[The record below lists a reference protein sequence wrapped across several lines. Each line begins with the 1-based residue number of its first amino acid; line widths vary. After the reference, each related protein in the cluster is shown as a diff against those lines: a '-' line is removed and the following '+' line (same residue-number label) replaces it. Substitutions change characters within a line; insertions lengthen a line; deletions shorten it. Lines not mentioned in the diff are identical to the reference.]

1 MSAVATTL
9 PGGLLVATVAGAV
22 TDPTGLTGDVLAG
35 GVPMPRPTVVDAVDG
50 WRVLCPPDASV
61 DDLDWWFVTHT
72 DVAATTRIV
81 FEGLSFPASVFVDD
95 VEVATVTSMFL
106 PVATTVGPGRHRIV
120 VRFGSLTAWASTR
133 RPRGRWRSSLVAT
146 QGLRWART
154 TLLGRAKVYGDVPA
168 PVGFWRGVTTTDAA
182 AVVDLDVHADPT
194 TGVVT
199 VRGRCLDPDGT
210 GADTATVTVHLVDPD
225 GRVIETTAEVTDGAF
240 TTTLTVARPRLWWP
254 HGYGEQ
260 PLYRLT
266 AATADGAATTR
277 TVGFRTLTVDTTDG
291 GFTLV
296 GNGVPIFARGAV
308 WTPVRPGAVPDVP
321 AAIRRRLHLLAGAG
335 ATMVRIPGGLLPE
348 DAEFADVC
356 AELGLLIWQDTMLA
370 TFDPPPDLDG
380 TVDAELDTM
389 LRAVSGNPSIAVVS
403 GGSETVQQ
411 PVMLGLPREG
421 RTMPLIETTLADRA
435 AAYGL
440 AYVESS
446 PSAPP
451 GSDAFPLRPDTGV
464 SHWFGVGGYRRP
476 VADVVGA
483 DVRFAA
489 ECLAFSIPPSP
500 AAVERHFGAAA
511 AAGHTSEWKAAVP
524 RDRGSA
530 WDFEDVRDHYV
541 AALFGVEPSAVRS
554 RDPERHL
561 QLGRIAVAEAMA
573 TAHAHWRTD
582 PRCGGA
588 LVLTAADT
596 APGAGWGLIDVDG
609 DPKLP
614 LSVLRRVWAPVA
626 VLVRDA
632 GLAGIAVD
640 VVNDTATPLV
650 GEVSLCATTDGG
662 PVVAEGVAA
671 VAVAPH
677 GSVRLYDSEITG
689 VFRDLSD
696 AHRFGPRTADAVE
709 VVLSVDGAPRCR
721 EVFVVRPATEAV
733 VIPAGTLQAAA
744 HVVDGCWSVRLE
756 SAVTARWVE
765 IDCPGWTPAD
775 SVFHLAAGRPY
786 DVALTPAAGTD
797 HERGPRGRVLGLDLA
812 APVTVSMAP

>member
-1 MSAVATTL
+1 VSAVATTL
-9 PGGLLVATVAGAV
+9 PGGLLVATTAGAV
-22 TDPTGLTGDVLAG
+22 IDPAGLTGDVLTA

-50 WRVLCPPDASV
+50 WRSLCAADASV
-61 DDLDWWFVTHT
+61 DDVDWWFVTDT

-81 FEGLSFPASVFVDD
+81 FEGLSFPASVFVDG
-95 VEVATVTSMFL
+95 VEVATAASMFL

-168 PVGFWRGVTTTDAA
+168 PVGFWRGVTLADAP
-182 AVVDLDVHADPT
+182 AVTDLDVHADPT
-194 TGVVT
+194 TGVVA
-199 VRGRCLDPDGT
+199 VRGRCLDTDGNH
-210 GADTATVTVHLVDPD
+210 ADAATVAVRLVDPD
-225 GRVIETTAEVTDGAF
+225 GQAIESTAVVTDGTF
-240 TTTLTVARPRLWWP
+240 STTLTVARPRLWWP

-266 AATADGAATTR
+266 AATADDPGLTR
-277 TVGFRTLTVDTTDG
+277 TVGFRTLAVDTTDG

-321 AAIRRRLHLLAGAG
+321 AAIRRRLHLLADAG

-348 DAEFADVC
+348 DAEFADAC
-356 AELGLLIWQDTMLA
+356 AELGLLIWQDAMLA
-370 TFDPPPDLDG
+370 TFDPPPDLDD
-380 TVDAELDTM
+380 TVAAELDAM

-421 RTMPLIETTLADRA
+421 RTMPLIETTLAERA

-440 AYVESS
+440 PYVESS

-500 AAVERHFGAAA
+500 AAIERHFGAAA
-511 AAGHTSEWKAAVP
+511 AAGHTPEWKAAVP
-524 RDRGSA
+524 RDRGST

-541 AALFGVEPSAVRS
+541 AALFGVDPSAVRS
-554 RDPERHL
+554 RDHERHL
-561 QLGRIAVAEAMA
+561 QLGRVAIAEAMA
-573 TAHAHWRTD
+573 ACHAHWRTD

-596 APGAGWGLIDVDG
+596 TPGAGWGLIDVDG

-614 LSVLRRVWAPVA
+614 LSVLRRVWAPVT

-632 GLAGIAVD
+632 GLAGIVID
-640 VVNDTATPLV
+640 VLNDTGAPVV

-662 PVVAEGVAA
+662 SVVAEGVAQ
-671 VAVAPH
+671 VTVGPH

-709 VVLSVDGAPRCR
+709 VVLGVDGAPRCR
-721 EVFVVRPATEAV
+721 EVFAVRPATETV
-733 VIPAGTLQAAA
+733 VIPAGTLQASAL
-744 HVVDGCWSVRLE
+744 VVDGGWSVRLE
-756 SAVTARWVE
+756 SSVTARWVE

-786 DVALTPAAGTD
+786 EVTLTPADGTD
-797 HERGPRGRVLGLDLA
+797 VVRGPRGRVHSLDLS
-812 APVTVSMAP
+812 APVTVAVST

>member
-1 MSAVATTL
+1 MNATATTAM
-9 PGGLLVATVAGAV
+9 GGLLVATAAGAV
-22 TDPTGLTGDVLAG
+22 PDPTGLTDEVLAT
-35 GVPMPRPTVVDAVDG
+35 GVPMPHPTVVDAVDG
-50 WRVLCPPDASV
+50 WRSSVPADASV
-61 DDLDWWFVTHT
+61 DDLDWWFVADTEF
-72 DVAATTRIV
+72 AAPTRIV
-81 FEGLSFPASVFVDD
+81 FDGVSFPTSVFVDD
-95 VEVATVTSMFL
+95 VEVAVAASMFL
-106 PVATTVGPGRHRIV
+106 PVTATVGPGRHRIA
-120 VRFGSLTAWASTR
+120 VRFGSLHAWASTR

-168 PVGFWRGVTTTDAA
+168 PVGFWRGITVSDVPAVT
-182 AVVDLDVHADPT
+182 DLEVHADPV

-210 GADTATVTVHLVDPD
+210 GSDPASVTVSLADPE
-225 GRVIETTAEVTDGAF
+225 GQRVETTAEVVDGTFAGAVV
-240 TTTLTVARPRLWWP
+240 VARPRLWWP
-254 HGYGEQ
+254 HGYGPQ

-266 AATADGAATTR
+266 VGTTGGRDLTR
-277 TVGFRTLTVDTTDG
+277 TVGFRTLTVDTVDG

-296 GNGVPIFARGAV
+296 CNGVPIFARGAV
-308 WTPVRPGAVPDVP
+308 WTPVRPGAVADVSVST
-321 AAIRRRLHLLAGAG
+321 RRRLRLLADAG
-335 ATMVRIPGGLLPE
+335 STMVRIPGGLLPE
-348 DAEFADVC
+348 GDEFADTC
-356 AELGLLIWQDTMLA
+356 AELGLLVWQDAMLA
-370 TFDPPPDLDG
+370 TFDPPTDLDD
-380 TVDAELDTM
+380 TVLAEVDAM
-389 LRAVSGNPSIAVVS
+389 LRAVSGNPSLAVVS

-421 RTMPLIETTLADRA
+421 RSMPLIEITLADRA

-440 AYVESS
+440 PYVESS

-451 GSDAFPLRPDTGV
+451 GSDAFVLRPDTGI

-500 AAVERHFGAAA
+500 TAIERHFGAAA
-511 AAGHTSEWKAAVP
+511 AAGHTPGWKAAVP

-554 RDPERHL
+554 RDPERWL

-573 TAHAHWRTD
+573 ACHAHWRTD

-596 APGAGWGLIDVDG
+596 APGAGWGLIDADD

-614 LSVLRRVWAPVA
+614 LAVLHRMWAPVA
-626 VLVRDA
+626 VVLRDA

-640 VVNDTATPLV
+640 VLNDTDAPLV
-650 GEVSLCATTDGG
+650 GELSLCATTDGG
-662 PVVAEGVAA
+662 SVVAEGVRS
-671 VAVAPH
+671 VAVDPH
-677 GSVRLYDSEITG
+677 GSLRLHDSEVTG

-696 AHRFGPRTADAVE
+696 AHRFGHRTADAVE
-709 VVLSVDGAPRCR
+709 VVLSVDGSPRCR
-721 EVFVVRPATEAV
+721 EVFVVRPATETV
-733 VIPAGTLQAAA
+733 VIPADAVAVSS
-744 HVVDGCWSVRLE
+744 HVVDGRWSVRLE
-756 SAVTARWVE
+756 SSITARWVE
-765 IDCPGWTPAD
+765 IDCPGWSPAD
-775 SVFHLAAGRPY
+775 TVFHLAAGRPY
-786 DVALTPAAGTD
+786 EVAVTPEAGTD
-797 HERGPRGRVLGLDLA
+797 PDRGPRGRVHSLDLSAPVIVTA
-812 APVTVSMAP
+812 AP